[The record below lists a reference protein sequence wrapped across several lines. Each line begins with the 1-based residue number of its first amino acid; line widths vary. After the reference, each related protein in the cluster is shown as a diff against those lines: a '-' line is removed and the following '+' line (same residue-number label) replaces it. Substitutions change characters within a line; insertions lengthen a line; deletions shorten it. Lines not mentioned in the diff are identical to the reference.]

1 MNLTQ
6 KIHPKGSWRNH
17 LLAFLIPFGGM
28 LLVMLVCGYHPFGT
42 SAMLYSDNY
51 HQYYPFFVAFR
62 RALRSGSSLLY
73 SWDVGMGVD
82 YLGLIAYYL
91 GSPLNLLSVL
101 VPDSQVLNFYCM
113 LVPIRL
119 GLAGLFFS
127 IFLRQVF
134 QREDI
139 SIALFG
145 SFYALCA
152 WALGYQW
159 NVMWMDSF
167 ALLPLIMLGMVQL
180 LRDKK
185 FVLYTLT
192 LALGVIANYYIGFFL
207 CIFVFLGFF
216 CYEICYVRSWKRFF
230 ADLVRIALFS
240 VLALGMTAILTVT
253 AMAALQ
259 TTQSSVNQFPTGFRL
274 NIASK
279 HTFLGLL
286 DAMRQVA
293 GNMGGGITPTFK
305 EGLPNLYCGVGS
317 ILLGFLFLLS
327 WDVKWQEKVC
337 ALFLLVFFNVS
348 FIVRQLDYIWHGFH
362 FPNMIPYR
370 FSFLYSFVLLVMAY
384 RAWTLRRKFDPLQV
398 VAAGLLTAAVLC
410 CSNDVLK
417 TQNINL
423 FGTVREVH
431 LYIIYNTFFFAL
443 FFIILLLGSL
453 KPKQKEDTP
462 EEALRVRRVTRKHY
476 KITKRCLCGVLALEL
491 AATLCA
497 FGYYFPGTNVT
508 DYPRGTEYAA
518 SMIRY
523 MQEREEDTLFYR
535 AETAHS
541 QALNDGALNGYSG
554 ISTFTSSANVH
565 ITEFMKALGYGAKNT
580 YNRYCFEESS
590 PVANLFL
597 NLKYMI
603 ERDGRD
609 RNSSV
614 FEEVH
619 HYGQVYLYRNTAYLP
634 LGFLAESQLAQVDF
648 LTGDN
653 SFGFQNEL
661 FRAATGVTEDVW
673 HEIAGDYRDI
683 YGSGIEVTEQN
694 SNGFCRYNGAPS
706 GGNVIYS
713 YVADRDGFACVRL
726 DLPQRN
732 SFYVSVNG
740 VELYREDITLPQ
752 MLAIADVKEGDVI
765 DIRIL
770 CKSNESGTATVNVA
784 VMDNDLFR
792 LGYQILGSSQ
802 LNLTSFT
809 GTLAEGTIS
818 CNRDGLLYTSIPQN
832 GNWFAEVDGV
842 PQETVLVGD
851 CMIGLNLTQGTHTV
865 RFVYRNEA
873 FRIASIISGVSFG
886 IFLLLAL
893 LSLRPKRKSAEPEET
908 KLPEQP
914 EELPHPENEMPP
926 FIPNETLPVEH
937 DDPFVLESLEPSTPD
952 IPEAPETPEMPD
964 IPETPQE
971 DNDTPAE

>member
-6 KIHPKGSWRNH
+6 KIHSKGSWRNH

-327 WDVKWQEKVC
+327 WDVKWQEKAC
-337 ALFLLVFFNVS
+337 ALFLLVFFNIS

-384 RAWTLRRKFDPLQV
+384 RAWPLRRKFDPLQV

-417 TQNINL
+417 TQNITL

-431 LYIIYNTFFFAL
+431 LYIIYNAFFFAL
-443 FFIILLLGSL
+443 FFIILLLGTL

-476 KITKRCLCGVLALEL
+476 KLTKRCLCGVLALEL

-541 QALNDGALNGYSG
+541 QTLNDGALNGYSG

-673 HEIAGDYRDI
+673 HEITGEYRDI

-694 SNGFCRYNGAPS
+694 SNGFCRYSGAPS

-740 VELYREDITLPQ
+740 MELYREDITLPQ

-784 VMDNDLFR
+784 VMDNDLFH

-809 GTLAEGTIS
+809 GTLVEGTIS

-851 CMIGLNLTQGTHTV
+851 CMIGLNLPQGTHTV

-893 LSLRPKRKSAEPEET
+893 LSLRPKKKSAEPEET

-914 EELPHPENEMPP
+914 EEPPHPENEMPP
-926 FIPNETLPVEH
+926 VIPKETLPVEQG
-937 DDPFVLESLEPSTPD
+937 DPFVLESLEPSTPD
-952 IPEAPETPEMPD
+952 ILEAPEALET
-964 IPETPQE
+964 PETPQE